1 MWDLRGVIPDSE
13 QKTDP
18 LVDKCRNIVADIE
31 NEPDRD
37 KARDAVQVDLQEI
50 AEDVAIEESHGLDL
64 DYISMIALK
73 DSLGT
78 EFVERIRAI
87 FSEKGHLSKAKNFE
101 FRPPQQEMAMAVARA
116 LEEERHLVV
125 EAGTGVGKS
134 LAYLAP
140 AILFALEQHKKAI
153 VSTHTI
159 NLQEQLLYK
168 DIPILRKILP
178 VEFEA
183 ALMKGRQNYLCPRR
197 LERAL
202 QQANELFTGPEQNE
216 LSRLAQWARTTRDG
230 SLSDLSVDPDPKVWA
245 QVCSEPH
252 ICTTKSCGQSSCF
265 YQQARKRLLTS
276 DVIVINHTLLF
287 MLLGSPDQQEERESG
302 YLFPNDFIIFDEAHT
317 VEQVASR
324 QVGIG
329 ISQYGLR
336 STIQRLYNART
347 RKGLFTVMRDA
358 PGVRLAA
365 DLVDRADQFFA
376 AIESRSDF
384 RKGREFR
391 VRAPEFVTDTIT
403 GHLSALQAR
412 ISEVAKRA
420 DDEFLKAELQELGRR
435 IRGAREDTATFLE
448 QSAHEHVYW
457 VERTGKTAQFLSL
470 NAAPIDLAPVLRRM
484 IFREDCSCVMTSA
497 TLSVGRPDLAYLR
510 QRVGADEAEPLL
522 LGSPFDF
529 SAQMKMF
536 IVQKMPDP
544 RDAGYEEALE
554 HWIAHFVEETDG
566 RAFVLFTSYRGM
578 QQVADQM
585 REFFA
590 RKKFNLLV
598 QGGGAPRGKL
608 LEQFKT
614 TPRSVLFGTDSFWM
628 GVDVPGEAL
637 SNVIITRLPFAVPD
651 HPLIEAK
658 LELVEERGGDPFTEY
673 SLPEAILKLRQGV
686 GRLIR
691 TKIDRGII
699 VILDNRIVNKPYGRA
714 FLQALPKCPVKII

>member
-1 MWDLRGVIPDSE
+1 
-13 QKTDP
+13 
-18 LVDKCRNIVADIE
+18 
-31 NEPDRD
+31 
-37 KARDAVQVDLQEI
+37 
-50 AEDVAIEESHGLDL
+50 
-64 DYISMIALK
+64 MIALK

-78 EFVERIRAI
+78 DFVERIRTI
-87 FSEKGHLSKAKNFE
+87 FSKSGRLSKAKNFE
-101 FRPPQQEMAMAVARA
+101 FRPQQQEMAAAVARA

-168 DIPILRKILP
+168 DIPILKKILP

-216 LSRLAQWARTTRDG
+216 LTRLAEWARTTRDG
-230 SLSDLSVDPDPKVWA
+230 SLSDLSVEPDPKVWT

-252 ICTTKSCGQSSCF
+252 ICTGKSCGQQSNCF
-265 YQQARKRLLTS
+265 YQQARKRLLSS

-287 MLLGSPDQQEERESG
+287 MLLGSPDAQEDRESG

-324 QVGIG
+324 QIGIG

-347 RKGLFTVMRDA
+347 HKGLFTVMRDA
-358 PGVRLAA
+358 IGVRLVA
-365 DLVDRADQFFA
+365 DLVDELDRFFA
-376 AIESRSDF
+376 AIESSCDF

-391 VRAPEFVTDTIT
+391 VRAPEFVPDTIT
-403 GHLSALQAR
+403 GHLTGLQAR
-412 ISEVAKRA
+412 IAEVARRA

-435 IRGAREDTATFLE
+435 IRDARDGTVIFLE
-448 QSAHEHVYW
+448 QNAREHVYW

-470 NAAPIDLAPVLRRM
+470 NAAPIDIAPVLRRM
-484 IFREDCSCVMTSA
+484 IFRESCSCVMTSA
-497 TLSVGRPDLAYLR
+497 TLSVGRPDLAYFR
-510 QRVGADEAEPLL
+510 QRIGADEIEPVL

-529 SAQMKMF
+529 RTQMKIF
-536 IVQKMPDP
+536 IVRKMPDP
-544 RDAGYEEALE
+544 RDTGYEEALE

-585 REFFA
+585 REFFS
-590 RKKFNLLV
+590 RKKLNLLV

-614 TPRSVLFGTDSFWM
+614 TPRSVLFGTDSFWS
-628 GVDVPGEAL
+628 GVDVPGDAL

-651 HPLIEAK
+651 YPLIEAK
-658 LELVEERGGDPFTEY
+658 LELVEERGGDAFTEY

-691 TKIDRGII
+691 TKKDQGII
-699 VILDNRIVNKPYGRA
+699 VILDNRIVTKPYGRA
-714 FLQALPKCPVKII
+714 FLAALPKCPVEIL

>member
-1 MWDLRGVIPDSE
+1 
-13 QKTDP
+13 
-18 LVDKCRNIVADIE
+18 
-31 NEPDRD
+31 
-37 KARDAVQVDLQEI
+37 
-50 AEDVAIEESHGLDL
+50 
-64 DYISMIALK
+64 MIALQ

-78 EFVERIRAI
+78 EFVERVRAI
-87 FSEKGHLSKAKNFE
+87 FSENGQLSKAKNFE
-101 FRPPQQEMAMAVARA
+101 FRPQQQEMAAAVARV

-134 LAYLAP
+134 LAYLTP
-140 AILFALEQHKKAI
+140 AILFAIEQHKKAI

-168 DIPILRKILP
+168 DIPILKKILP
-178 VEFEA
+178 IEFEA

-202 QQANELFTGPEQNE
+202 QQQNELFTGPEQNE
-216 LSRLAQWARTTRDG
+216 LTRLAEWARTTRDG
-230 SLSDLSVDPDPKVWA
+230 SVSDLSIEPDPKVWT

-252 ICTTKSCGQSSCF
+252 ICTGKTCGQQSNCF
-265 YQQARKRLLTS
+265 YQQARKRLLSS

-287 MLLGSPDQQEERESG
+287 MLLGRPDQQEERESG
-302 YLFPNDFIIFDEAHT
+302 YLFPNDFIVFDEAHT

-324 QVGIG
+324 QIGIG

-336 STIQRLYNART
+336 STIQRIYNART

-358 PGVRLAA
+358 IGVRLAA
-365 DLVDRADQFFA
+365 ELVDDVDKFFGTV
-376 AIESRSDF
+376 ESRCDF

-391 VRAPEFVTDTIT
+391 VRAPEFVPDTIT
-403 GHLSALQAR
+403 GRLTGLQAR
-412 ISEVAKRA
+412 VAEVAKRA

-435 IRGAREDTATFLE
+435 IRDARDGIAIFLE
-448 QSAHEHVYW
+448 QSAREHVYW

-470 NAAPIDLAPVLRRM
+470 NAAPIDIAPVLRRM

-497 TLSVGRPDLAYLR
+497 TLSVGRPDLAYFR
-510 QRVGADEAEPLL
+510 QRIGAGEVEPLR

-529 SAQMKMF
+529 QKQMKMF

-544 RDAGYEEALE
+544 RDVGYEEALE
-554 HWIAHFVEETDG
+554 HWIAHFVEETEG

-578 QQVADQM
+578 QQVANQM
-585 REFFA
+585 EEFFS

-598 QGGGAPRGKL
+598 QGGGAPRGRL
-608 LEQFKT
+608 LEQFKA

-651 HPLIEAK
+651 HPLTEAK

-691 TKIDRGII
+691 TKSDHGII
-699 VILDNRIVNKPYGRA
+699 VILDNRIVTKPYGRA

>member
-1 MWDLRGVIPDSE
+1 
-13 QKTDP
+13 
-18 LVDKCRNIVADIE
+18 
-31 NEPDRD
+31 
-37 KARDAVQVDLQEI
+37 
-50 AEDVAIEESHGLDL
+50 
-64 DYISMIALK
+64 MIALK

-78 EFVERIRAI
+78 EFVERVRAI
-87 FSEKGHLSKAKNFE
+87 FSENGQLSKAKNFE
-101 FRPPQQEMAMAVARA
+101 FRPQQQEMAAAVARV

-134 LAYLAP
+134 LAYLTP

-168 DIPILRKILP
+168 DIPILKKILP
-178 VEFEA
+178 VEFDA
-183 ALMKGRQNYLCPRR
+183 ALMKGRHNYLCPRR

-202 QQANELFTGPEQNE
+202 QQQNELFTGPEQNE
-216 LSRLAQWARTTRDG
+216 LTRLAEWAGTTRDG
-230 SLSDLSVDPDPKVWA
+230 SLSDLSVEPDPKVWT

-252 ICTTKSCGQSSCF
+252 ICTGKSCGQQSTCF
-265 YQQARKRLLTS
+265 YQQARKRLLSS

-287 MLLGSPDQQEERESG
+287 MLLGRPDQQEERESG

-324 QVGIG
+324 QIGIG

-347 RKGLFTVMRDA
+347 RKGLFTIMRDA
-358 PGVRLAA
+358 IGVRLAA
-365 DLVDRADQFFA
+365 ELVDELERFFA
-376 AIESRSDF
+376 VIESACDF

-391 VRAPEFVTDTIT
+391 VRAPELVPDTIT
-403 GHLSALQAR
+403 GRLTGLQAR
-412 ISEVAKRA
+412 IAEVARRA
-420 DDEFLKAELQELGRR
+420 DDELLKAELQELGRR
-435 IRGAREDTATFLE
+435 IRDARDGIAIFLE
-448 QSAHEHVYW
+448 QSAREHVYW

-470 NAAPIDLAPVLRRM
+470 NAAPIDIAPVLRRM
-484 IFREDCSCVMTSA
+484 IFREDCSCIMTSA
-497 TLSVGRPDLAYLR
+497 TLAVGRPDLAYFR
-510 QRVGADEAEPLL
+510 QRIGADEAEPLL
-522 LGSPFDF
+522 LGSSFDF
-529 SAQMKMF
+529 RTQMKIF

-544 RDAGYEEALE
+544 REAGYEEALE

-566 RAFVLFTSYRGM
+566 RAFVLFTNYRSMG
-578 QQVADQM
+578 QVADQM
-585 REFFA
+585 GEFFS
-590 RKKFNLLV
+590 RKKFNLFV
-598 QGGGAPRGKL
+598 QGGGAPRGRL
-608 LEQFKT
+608 LEQFKA

-658 LELVEERGGDPFTEY
+658 LEFVEERGGDPFIEY

-691 TKIDRGII
+691 TKGDRGII
-699 VILDNRIVNKPYGRA
+699 VILDNRIVTKPYGRA
-714 FLQALPKCPVKII
+714 FLAALPKCPVKII

>member
-1 MWDLRGVIPDSE
+1 
-13 QKTDP
+13 
-18 LVDKCRNIVADIE
+18 
-31 NEPDRD
+31 
-37 KARDAVQVDLQEI
+37 
-50 AEDVAIEESHGLDL
+50 
-64 DYISMIALK
+64 MIALK

-78 EFVERIRAI
+78 EFVERVRAI
-87 FSEKGHLSKAKNFE
+87 FSENGRLSRAKNFE
-101 FRPPQQEMAMAVARA
+101 FRPQQQEMAMAVARA

-168 DIPILRKILP
+168 DIPILKKILP
-178 VEFEA
+178 IEFEA

-202 QQANELFTGPEQNE
+202 QQQNELFTGPEQNE
-216 LSRLAQWARTTRDG
+216 LTRLAEWARTTRDG
-230 SLSDLSVDPDPKVWA
+230 SLSDLSVEPDPKVWT
-245 QVCSEPH
+245 QVGSEPH
-252 ICTTKSCGQSSCF
+252 ICTTKSCGQSNCF
-265 YQQARKRLLTS
+265 YQQARKRLLSS

-287 MLLGSPDQQEERESG
+287 MLLGSPDQQAERESG
-302 YLFPNDFIIFDEAHT
+302 FLFPNDFIIFDEAHT

-324 QVGIG
+324 QIGIG

-336 STIQRLYNART
+336 STIQRLYNVRT

-358 PGVRLAA
+358 AGVRLAA
-365 DLVDRADQFFA
+365 ELVDRLEQFFA

-391 VRAPEFVTDTIT
+391 VRTPEFVADTIT
-403 GHLSALQAR
+403 GHLTALQKR
-412 ISEVAKRA
+412 ISDVARRA

-435 IRGAREDTATFLE
+435 IRDARDGIAIFLE
-448 QSAHEHVYW
+448 QSAREHVYW

-470 NAAPIDLAPVLRRM
+470 NAAPIDIAPVLRRM

-497 TLSVGRPDLAYLR
+497 TLSVGCPDLAYFR
-510 QRVGADEAEPLL
+510 QRIGADEIEPLL

-529 SAQMKMF
+529 RTQMKIF
-536 IVQKMPDP
+536 IVRKMPDP

-578 QQVADQM
+578 QQLADRM
-585 REFFA
+585 GEFFL
-590 RKKFNLLV
+590 RKKLNLLV
-598 QGGGAPRGKL
+598 QGGGAPRSKL

-614 TPRSVLFGTDSFWM
+614 TPRSVLFGTDSFWG

-651 HPLIEAK
+651 YPLIEAK
-658 LELVEERGGDPFTEY
+658 LELVEERGGDAFTEY

-691 TKIDRGII
+691 TKGDHGII
-699 VILDNRIVNKPYGRA
+699 VILDNRIVTKPYGRA